1 MQHDTWASD
10 KWIVPAKWSELDE
23 MFAGWGKQSRGVIEV
38 SDGPSPPIVNSFNS
52 KFQLLNTENLS
63 TWALWDMP
71 PAPTYTTRN
80 VCMMGDAAH
89 ATTPF
94 QGSGAGQAIEDA
106 LVLETLLG
114 KVEDPLQIPV
124 AFSAYDQVRRP
135 RTQKVV
141 STSREAGQVFAM
153 RAEGIGKDVE
163 KMARN
168 LETRM
173 HWIWGRDL
181 GAQNREAVRLFEESL

>member
-1 MQHDTWASD
+1 M
-10 KWIVPAKWSELDE
+10 
-23 MFAGWGKQSRGVIEV
+23 
-38 SDGPSPPIVNSFNS
+38 
-52 KFQLLNTENLS
+52 LL
-63 TWALWDMP
+63 P
-71 PAPTYTTRN
+71 
-80 VCMMGDAAH
+80 
-89 ATTPF
+89 PF

-114 KVEDPLQIPV
+114 KVEDGSLISN

-135 RTQKVV
+135 RSQKVV
-141 STSREAGQVFAM
+141 STSREAGQLYAM
-153 RAEGIGKDVE
+153 RAEGIGEDIE

-181 GAQNREAVRLFEESL
+181 RAQNREAVRLFEESL